1 MTNKAIGVTKLRAK
15 YSGEKQLIFNDLTL
29 SIPHGQKLL
38 LLGPSGCGKSTLLQI
53 ISGII
58 PGAVQIPLLAEQIT
72 KPESWGFVFQDPDT
86 QFCMSYVDEEL
97 AFVLENQLIPQE
109 QMKQLIEEALE
120 HVQLHLPKLHTPIA
134 ELSQGM
140 KQRLALAAV
149 LLLKPDVVF
158 LDEPSALLD
167 PEGKQY
173 IWETIRSTLAQHTV
187 IVVEHHIDGI
197 LDWFD
202 RVVVLNRQGD
212 IIADGHPSHVF
223 AEQKS
228 FLMQEGIWY
237 PNIWEEY
244 FSYQSNSLSLAFRAE
259 ATAELQ
265 AQPNISGSQPLL
277 ELQNFKVKRGAYSL
291 VVPYAAAQQ
300 GDWIAIR
307 GANGA
312 GKSTLLFALA
322 RLLASNGSYRIQGE
336 DVGEDIPPS
345 MSYVFQNPEL
355 QFITDRIIDEVTHSL
370 IVKYDKERTEK
381 EQGEHWIKRLFA
393 PKQRK
398 SRIDLQQLTLEAS
411 AALEQLQLSVP
422 PDRHPYELS
431 IGQKRRLSV
440 LTALVENRS
449 ILLLDEPTFGQDAR
463 STFIMLEWLQQLQAS
478 GVTIMMITHDEQI
491 MRRFATQIWHIEH
504 GTLTTCSPAQALYS
518 KEADDEQLTQLVH
531 T

>member
-202 RVVVLNRQGD
+202 RVVVLNRLGD

-244 FSYQSNSLSLAFRAE
+244 FSYQSNSPSLAFRAE

-265 AQPNISGSQPLL
+265 AQPNTSGSQPLL
-277 ELQNFKVKRGAYSL
+277 ELQNFK
-291 VVPYAAAQQ
+291 
-300 GDWIAIR
+300 I
-307 GANGA
+307 
-312 GKSTLLFALA
+312 
-322 RLLASNGSYRIQGE
+322 
-336 DVGEDIPPS
+336 
-345 MSYVFQNPEL
+345 
-355 QFITDRIIDEVTHSL
+355 
-370 IVKYDKERTEK
+370 
-381 EQGEHWIKRLFA
+381 
-393 PKQRK
+393 
-398 SRIDLQQLTLEAS
+398 
-411 AALEQLQLSVP
+411 
-422 PDRHPYELS
+422 
-431 IGQKRRLSV
+431 
-440 LTALVENRS
+440 
-449 ILLLDEPTFGQDAR
+449 
-463 STFIMLEWLQQLQAS
+463 
-478 GVTIMMITHDEQI
+478 
-491 MRRFATQIWHIEH
+491 
-504 GTLTTCSPAQALYS
+504 
-518 KEADDEQLTQLVH
+518 
-531 T
+531 

>member
-1 MTNKAIGVTKLRAK
+1 MSTKAIGVTKLRAK

-29 SIPHGQKLL
+29 SIPQGQKLL

-53 ISGII
+53 LSGII
-58 PGAVQIPLLAEQIT
+58 PDAVQIPLIAEEIS
-72 KPESWGFVFQDPDT
+72 KPENWGFVFQDPDT

-97 AFVLENQLIPQE
+97 AFVLENQQIPQE
-109 QMKQLIEEALE
+109 QMKPLIEKALQ
-120 HVQLHLPKLHTPIA
+120 HVQLHPHTLHTPIA

-167 PEGKQY
+167 PEGKQH
-173 IWETIRSTLAQHTV
+173 IWETIRGTLAQHTV
-187 IVVEHHIDGI
+187 IVVEHHIEGI

-202 RVVVLNRQGD
+202 RVIVFNGQGD
-212 IIADGHPSHVF
+212 IIADDQPATVF
-223 AEQKS
+223 AQHKP

-237 PNIWEEY
+237 PDIWDEY
-244 FSYQSNSLSLAFRAE
+244 FPSSSLHNESESSSAKQRNS
-259 ATAELQ
+259 T
-265 AQPNISGSQPLL
+265 PVL
-277 ELQNFKVKRGAYSL
+277 ELQHFAMKRGQYSL
-291 VVPYAAAQQ
+291 QVAHAAANQ
-300 GDWIAIR
+300 GDWIAIT
-307 GANGA
+307 GKNGA
-312 GKSTLLFALA
+312 GKSTLMFALA
-322 RLLASNGSYRIQGE
+322 RLLSSNGSYRIE
-336 DVGEDIPPS
+336 SADVGDDIPDS
-345 MSYVFQNPEL
+345 ISYVFQNPEL

-370 IVKYDKERTEK
+370 QVKHLQQLASNERR
-381 EQGEHWIKRLFA
+381 EHWLKRLFA
-393 PKQRK
+393 PKR
-398 SRIDLQQLTLEAS
+398 SSSGDSSQLIAEAS

-422 PDRHPYELS
+422 LDRHPYELS

-463 STFIMLEWLQQLQAS
+463 STFTMLEWLQQLQAS
-478 GVTIMMITHDEQI
+478 GVTIIMVTHDEQI

-504 GTLTTCSPAQALYS
+504 GALTVISPAHANFSQ
-518 KEADDEQLTQLVH
+518 EADDEQRTQLVH

>member
-1 MTNKAIGVTKLRAK
+1 
-15 YSGEKQLIFNDLTL
+15 
-29 SIPHGQKLL
+29 
-38 LLGPSGCGKSTLLQI
+38 
-53 ISGII
+53 
-58 PGAVQIPLLAEQIT
+58 
-72 KPESWGFVFQDPDT
+72 
-86 QFCMSYVDEEL
+86 
-97 AFVLENQLIPQE
+97 
-109 QMKQLIEEALE
+109 
-120 HVQLHLPKLHTPIA
+120 
-134 ELSQGM
+134 M

-244 FSYQSNSLSLAFRAE
+244 FSYQSDSLSLAFRAE

-478 GVTIMMITHDEQI
+478 GVT
-491 MRRFATQIWHIEH
+491 
-504 GTLTTCSPAQALYS
+504 
-518 KEADDEQLTQLVH
+518 
-531 T
+531 